1 MRRMNDARHIRKEI
15 ALWVIR
21 LNCDNPIKRAQVQQE
36 FQAWQKNHP
45 QYLPYFEEFRDFDL
59 EMQSLSHQQ
68 NIHGK
73 TVEQTFQAIEHEQ
86 QKVLSLFNQTVFSFM
101 AISCLGYLSFTYIP
115 FAYFFADY
123 KTATSEVKN
132 VVLEDGS
139 MLTLAPKSAIKVDY
153 TTGQRR
159 IELIQGDIYV
169 DVAKNPAR
177 PFIVH
182 TKQADYQAL
191 GTRFIINQYTDTS
204 ALNMLHSRVQASANL
219 TAQTKPLIVSEG
231 QRIQVDAHGLG
242 KIEAFD
248 AQMFKNSWQMQQI
261 QANELALPDLLN
273 RLNAYH
279 SGYMIFNKKEL
290 SQIKIT
296 GIINPQQDLVGTLQ
310 LIQLQYPQLEFLQIG
325 NYVTYVKIR
334 AS

>member
-1 MRRMNDARHIRKEI
+1 MRTMNDARHIRKEI

-21 LNCDNPIKRAQVQQE
+21 LNCDNPIERAQVQQE

-68 NIHGK
+68 NLHGE

-101 AISCLGYLSFTYIP
+101 ALSCLGYLSFTYIP
-115 FAYFFADY
+115 FAYYFADY

-132 VVLEDGS
+132 IVLEDGS

-231 QRIQVDAHGLG
+231 QRIQVDAHGLR

-248 AQMFKNSWQMQQI
+248 AQMLKTSWHMQQI

-279 SGYMIFNKKEL
+279 TGYMIFNEKEL

-310 LIQLQYPQLEFLQIG
+310 LIQLQYPQINFFQIG
-325 NYVTYVKIR
+325 NYVTYVKIK
-334 AS
+334 AP

>member
-1 MRRMNDARHIRKEI
+1 MKDARHIRKEI

-21 LNCDNPIKRAQVQQE
+21 LNCDNPTERAQVQQE

-59 EMQSLSHQQ
+59 EMQNLSRQQ
-68 NIHGK
+68 NLHGE

-86 QKVLSLFNQTVFSFM
+86 QKVISLFNQAVFSLM

-115 FAYFFADY
+115 FSYYFADY

-132 VVLEDGS
+132 IVLDDGS

-177 PFIVH
+177 PFIIH

-191 GTRFIINQYTDTS
+191 GTRFIVNQYTDTS
-204 ALNMLHSRVQASANL
+204 ALNMLHSRVQARANL
-219 TAQTKPLIVSEG
+219 TAQAKPLIVSEG

-242 KIEAFD
+242 KIEVFD
-248 AQMFKNSWQMQQI
+248 TQMFKTSWQMQQI

-279 SGYMIFNKKEL
+279 SGYMIFNEKEL
-290 SQIKIT
+290 SQIKVT
-296 GIINPQQDLVGTLQ
+296 GIINPQQDLLGTLQ
-310 LIQLQYPQLEFLQIG
+310 LIQLQYPQLEFFQIG
-325 NYVTYVKIR
+325 NYVTYVKMK

>member
-1 MRRMNDARHIRKEI
+1 MRRMKDARHIRKEI

-21 LNCDNPIKRAQVQQE
+21 LNCDNPTERAQVQQE
-36 FQAWQKNHP
+36 FQAWQRNHP

-59 EMQSLSHQQ
+59 EMQNLSRQQ
-68 NIHGK
+68 NLHGE

-86 QKVLSLFNQTVFSFM
+86 QKVISLFNQAVFSLM

-115 FAYFFADY
+115 FSYYFADY

-132 VVLEDGS
+132 IVLDDGS
-139 MLTLAPKSAIKVDY
+139 MLSLAPKSAIKVDY

-191 GTRFIINQYTDTS
+191 GTRFIVNQYTDTS
-204 ALNMLHSRVQASANL
+204 ALNMLHSRVQARANL
-219 TAQTKPLIVSEG
+219 TAQAKPLIVSEG
-231 QRIQVDAHGLG
+231 KRIQVDAHGLG
-242 KIEAFD
+242 KIEVFD
-248 AQMFKNSWQMQQI
+248 TQMFKTSWQMQQI

-279 SGYMIFNKKEL
+279 SGYMIFNEKEL
-290 SQIKIT
+290 SQIKVT
-296 GIINPQQDLVGTLQ
+296 GIINPQQDLLGTLQ
-310 LIQLQYPQLEFLQIG
+310 LIQLQYPQLEFFQIG
-325 NYVTYVKIR
+325 NYVTYVKMK

>member
-1 MRRMNDARHIRKEI
+1 MKDARHIRKEI

-21 LNCDNPIKRAQVQQE
+21 LNCDNPTERAQVQQE
-36 FQAWQKNHP
+36 FQAWQRNHP

-59 EMQSLSHQQ
+59 EMQNLSRQQ
-68 NIHGK
+68 NLHGE

-86 QKVLSLFNQTVFSFM
+86 QKVISLFNQAVFSLM

-115 FAYFFADY
+115 FSYYFADY

-132 VVLEDGS
+132 IVLDDGS
-139 MLTLAPKSAIKVDY
+139 MLSLAPKSAIKVDY

-191 GTRFIINQYTDTS
+191 GTRFIVNQYTDTS
-204 ALNMLHSRVQASANL
+204 ALNMLHSRVQARANL
-219 TAQTKPLIVSEG
+219 TAQAKPLIVSEG

-242 KIEAFD
+242 KIEVFD
-248 AQMFKNSWQMQQI
+248 TQMFKTSWQMQQI

-279 SGYMIFNKKEL
+279 SGYMIFNEKEL
-290 SQIKIT
+290 SQIKVT
-296 GIINPQQDLVGTLQ
+296 GIINPQQDLLGTLQ
-310 LIQLQYPQLEFLQIG
+310 LIQLQYPQLEFFQIG
-325 NYVTYVKIR
+325 NYVTYVKMK

>member
-1 MRRMNDARHIRKEI
+1 MRRMNDVRHIRKEI

-21 LNCDNPIKRAQVQQE
+21 LNCDNPIERAQVQQE

-45 QYLPYFEEFRDFDL
+45 QYLPYFEKFRDFDL

-68 NIHGK
+68 NLHGK

-86 QKVLSLFNQTVFSFM
+86 QKVLSLFNQTIFSFM

-115 FAYFFADY
+115 FAYYFADY

-132 VVLEDGS
+132 IVLEDGS
-139 MLTLAPKSAIKVDY
+139 MLILSPKSAIKVDY

-204 ALNMLHSRVQASANL
+204 TLSMLHSRVRASTNL
-219 TAQTKPLIVSEG
+219 AAHPQVQNISEG
-231 QRIQVDAHGLG
+231 QRIQVGASGLG

-248 AQMFKNSWQMQQI
+248 AQMLKTSWHMQQI

-279 SGYMIFNKKEL
+279 SGYMIFNEKEL
-290 SQIKIT
+290 AQIKVT

-310 LIQLQYPQLEFLQIG
+310 LIQLQYPQIDFFQIG